1 MKKNLTINEIAKIA
15 NVSRGTVDRV
25 VNKRGYVAE
34 DKQKKIEKI
43 IKEYNFTPNTHARN
57 LALSKSLKVAVI
69 LPEHKAGEYWEP
81 IVKSTET
88 AGKNYLPF
96 GLKISYYFFDQ
107 NNIESF
113 KNIEKTIFIEKY
125 SAIISTQPQNP
136 SIKAFLRKCN
146 TKKIPFVLLGTN
158 NTKYGALTSLGQ
170 DATQGGRLAGKLI
183 NYGQESNAKY
193 LIFNIYNEQNINPNV
208 VSRIEGFKAYF
219 KENKKIKTDLINLSI
234 NDAHLSDKIKD
245 KLSTLTKND
254 GIFIPNSRAH
264 IVAKLLTKDNKVRFL
279 AFDLVKDNIEYLKEG
294 VIDFLINQKP
304 YEQGYRGV
312 ELLYRYLATFQEPQ
326 KIINI
331 PAEVITIE
339 NLTFNEESDFTDKE
353 KTPA

>member
-34 DKQKKIEKI
+34 DKLKQIEKI
-43 IKEYNFTPNTHARN
+43 IKENNFTPNTHARN
-57 LALSKSLKVAVI
+57 LALGKSLKVAVI
-69 LPEHKAGEYWEP
+69 LPEHSAGEYWEP

-96 GLKISYYFFDQ
+96 GLKISYYFYNQ
-107 NNIESF
+107 NNVETF
-113 KNIEKTIFIEKY
+113 KAIEKKVFLEKY
-125 SAIISTQPQNP
+125 SAIISSQPQNP
-136 SIKAFLRKCN
+136 SIKSFLRKCT
-146 TKKIPFVLLGTN
+146 TKKIPFILLGTN
-158 NTKYGALTSLGQ
+158 STKYGALSNLGQ

-183 NYGQESNAKY
+183 NYGQEFPAKY

-234 NDAHLSDKIKD
+234 NDEHLSAKIAE
-245 KLSTLTKND
+245 KLKSLTKND

-264 IVAKLLTKDNKVRFL
+264 IVAKLLPKEIKVRFL
-279 AFDLVKDNIEYLKEG
+279 AFDLVNKNLQYLKEG

-326 KIINI
+326 EVINI

-339 NLTFNEESDFTDKE
+339 NLTFNEETNFTDKE
-353 KTPA
+353 KSPA